1 MDIRW
6 YVAWKILKYIIFAY
20 NYIFNAIVMVET
32 PERSYMLEAIIGD
45 MAGSIYEFDNIKSRD
60 FEFLSEQCEP
70 TDDSIL
76 TCAIARALIDVKG
89 RGTQLEGV
97 TMFRMKEYFLAN
109 PLPMG
114 GFGAKFFQWALSDVT
129 EPYGSWGNGAA
140 MRISP
145 VAYVSNTEAEVKL
158 LSQIVTGTTHNDPEG
173 LKGGEVTAL
182 AVFKALHGATKEDI
196 QKMVKSYYP
205 GDYSVEELHRTY
217 AFEPSCQKT
226 VPEGMQCFFES
237 EDYESAIRNVMYI
250 GGDCD
255 TLGAIVGAVAGAYY
269 GIPEWIQEKALSMMP
284 DYMVEDYEDFKAMY
298 MDKEKTL

>member
-1 MDIRW
+1 
-6 YVAWKILKYIIFAY
+6 
-20 NYIFNAIVMVET
+20 MVET
-32 PERSYMLEAIIGD
+32 PERSYMLGAIIGD

-60 FEFLSEQCEP
+60 FEFLSERCEP

-89 RGTQLEGV
+89 RGTQLERV
-97 TMFRMKEYFLAN
+97 IMFRMKEYFLAN

-114 GFGAKFFQWALSDVT
+114 GFGAKFFQWALSDVI

-145 VAYVSNTEAEVKL
+145 VAYVANSEMEVKL
-158 LSQIVTGTTHNDPEG
+158 LSQIVTGTTHNDLEG

-217 AFEPSCQKT
+217 TFEPSCQKT

-298 MDKEKTL
+298 MDK

>member
-1 MDIRW
+1 
-6 YVAWKILKYIIFAY
+6 
-20 NYIFNAIVMVET
+20 
-32 PERSYMLEAIIGD
+32 MLGAIIGD

-76 TCAIARALIDVKG
+76 TCAIARALMDVKG
-89 RGTQLEGV
+89 RGTQLERV

-145 VAYVSNTEAEVKL
+145 VAYVANTEVEAKL
-158 LSQIVTGTTHNDPEG
+158 LSRIVTGTTHNDPEG
-173 LKGGEVTAL
+173 LKGGEVIAL
-182 AVFKALHGATKEDI
+182 AVFKALHGATKEEI

-217 AFEPSCQKT
+217 TFEPSCQKT
-226 VPEGMQCFFES
+226 VLEGMQCFFES

-269 GIPEWIQEKALSMMP
+269 GIPKWIQEKALSMMP
-284 DYMVEDYEDFKAMY
+284 DYMVEDYEDFKTMY

>member
-1 MDIRW
+1 
-6 YVAWKILKYIIFAY
+6 
-20 NYIFNAIVMVET
+20 MVET
-32 PERSYMLEAIIGD
+32 PERSYMLGAIIGD
-45 MAGSIYEFDNIKSRD
+45 IAGSIYEFDNIKSRD
-60 FEFLSEQCEP
+60 FEFLSERCEP

-145 VAYVSNTEAEVKL
+145 VAYVANTEAEAKL
-158 LSQIVTGTTHNDPEG
+158 LSRIVTGTTHNDLEG

-196 QKMVKSYYP
+196 RKMVKSYYP
-205 GDYSVEELHRTY
+205 GEYSVEELHKTY
-217 AFEPSCQKT
+217 TFEPSCQKT

-255 TLGAIVGAVAGAYY
+255 TLGAIVGAIAGAYY

-284 DYMVEDYEDFKAMY
+284 DYMVEDYEDFKTMY

>member
-1 MDIRW
+1 
-6 YVAWKILKYIIFAY
+6 
-20 NYIFNAIVMVET
+20 MVET
-32 PERSYMLEAIIGD
+32 PERSYMLGAIIGD

-76 TCAIARALIDVKG
+76 TCAIARALMDVKG
-89 RGTQLEGV
+89 RGTQLERV

-145 VAYVSNTEAEVKL
+145 VAYVANSEVEVKL

-173 LKGGEVTAL
+173 LKGGEATAL

-205 GDYSVEELHRTY
+205 GEYSVEELHKTY
-217 AFEPSCQKT
+217 TFEPSCQKT
-226 VPEGMQCFFES
+226 VPEAMQCFFES

-269 GIPEWIQEKALSMMP
+269 GIPEWIQAKALSMMP
-284 DYMVEDYEDFKAMY
+284 AYMVEDYEDFRVMY

>member
-1 MDIRW
+1 
-6 YVAWKILKYIIFAY
+6 
-20 NYIFNAIVMVET
+20 MVET
-32 PERSYMLEAIIGD
+32 PERSYMLGAIIGD

-60 FEFLSEQCEP
+60 FEFLSERCEP

-89 RGTQLEGV
+89 RGTQLERV

-145 VAYVSNTEAEVKL
+145 VAYVANSEVEVKL

-173 LKGGEVTAL
+173 LKGGEATAL

-196 QKMVKSYYP
+196 QKMVKPYYP
-205 GDYSVEELHRTY
+205 GEYSVEELHKTY
-217 AFEPSCQKT
+217 TFEPSCQKT
-226 VPEGMQCFFES
+226 VPEAMQCFFES

-269 GIPEWIQEKALSMMP
+269 GIPEWIQVKALSMMP
-284 DYMVEDYEDFKAMY
+284 DYMVEDYEDFRVMY

>member
-1 MDIRW
+1 
-6 YVAWKILKYIIFAY
+6 
-20 NYIFNAIVMVET
+20 MVET
-32 PERSYMLEAIIGD
+32 PERSYMLGAIIGD

-60 FEFLSEQCEP
+60 FEFLSERCEP

-89 RGTQLEGV
+89 RGTQLERV

-114 GFGAKFFQWALSDVT
+114 GFGAKFFQWALSDVI

-145 VAYVSNTEAEVKL
+145 VAYVANSEMEVKL

-173 LKGGEVTAL
+173 LKGGEATAL

-205 GDYSVEELHRTY
+205 GEYSVEELHKTY
-217 AFEPSCQKT
+217 TFEPSCQKT
-226 VPEGMQCFFES
+226 VPEAMQCFFES
-237 EDYESAIRNVMYI
+237 EDYESAICNVMYI

-269 GIPEWIQEKALSMMP
+269 GIPEWIQVKALSMMP
-284 DYMVEDYEDFKAMY
+284 DYMVEDYEDFRVMY

>member
-1 MDIRW
+1 
-6 YVAWKILKYIIFAY
+6 
-20 NYIFNAIVMVET
+20 MVET
-32 PERSYMLEAIIGD
+32 PERSYMLGAIIGD

-60 FEFLSEQCEP
+60 FEFLSERCEP

-89 RGTQLEGV
+89 RGTQLERV
-97 TMFRMKEYFLAN
+97 IMFRMKEYFLAN

-140 MRISP
+140 MSISP
-145 VAYVSNTEAEVKL
+145 VAYVANTEAEVKL
-158 LSQIVTGTTHNDPEG
+158 LSRIVTGTTHNDLEG

-182 AVFKALHGATKEDI
+182 AVFKALHGVTKEDI

-205 GDYSVEELHRTY
+205 GEYSVEELHRTY
-217 AFEPSCQKT
+217 TFEPSCQKT

-269 GIPEWIQEKALSMMP
+269 GIPKWIQEKALSMMP
-284 DYMVEDYEDFKAMY
+284 DYMVEDYEDFKTMY

>member
-1 MDIRW
+1 
-6 YVAWKILKYIIFAY
+6 
-20 NYIFNAIVMVET
+20 MVET
-32 PERSYMLEAIIGD
+32 PERSYMLGAIIGD

-60 FEFLSEQCEP
+60 FEFLSERCEP

-89 RGTQLEGV
+89 RGTQLERV
-97 TMFRMKEYFLAN
+97 IMFRMKEYFLAN

-114 GFGAKFFQWALSDVT
+114 GFGAKFFQWALSDVI

-145 VAYVSNTEAEVKL
+145 VAYVANSEMEVKL
-158 LSQIVTGTTHNDPEG
+158 LSQIVTGTTHNDLEG

-217 AFEPSCQKT
+217 TFEPSCQKT

-284 DYMVEDYEDFKAMY
+284 DYMVEDYEDFKTMY

>member
-1 MDIRW
+1 
-6 YVAWKILKYIIFAY
+6 
-20 NYIFNAIVMVET
+20 MVET
-32 PERSYMLEAIIGD
+32 PERSYMLGAIIGD

-76 TCAIARALIDVKG
+76 TCAIARALMDVKG
-89 RGTQLEGV
+89 RGTQLERV

-145 VAYVSNTEAEVKL
+145 VAYVANTEVEAKL
-158 LSQIVTGTTHNDPEG
+158 LSRIVTGTTHNDPEG
-173 LKGGEVTAL
+173 LKGGEVIAL
-182 AVFKALHGATKEDI
+182 AVFKALHGATKEEI

-217 AFEPSCQKT
+217 TFEPSCQKT

-284 DYMVEDYEDFKAMY
+284 DYMVEDYEDFKTMY

>member
-1 MDIRW
+1 
-6 YVAWKILKYIIFAY
+6 
-20 NYIFNAIVMVET
+20 MVET
-32 PERSYMLEAIIGD
+32 PERSYMLGAIIGD

-60 FEFLSEQCEP
+60 FEFLSERCEP

-89 RGTQLEGV
+89 RGTQLERV

-145 VAYVSNTEAEVKL
+145 VAYVANTEAEVKL
-158 LSQIVTGTTHNDPEG
+158 LSRIVTGTTHNDLEG

-182 AVFKALHGATKEDI
+182 AVFKALHGVTKEDI

-205 GDYSVEELHRTY
+205 GEYSVEELHRTY
-217 AFEPSCQKT
+217 TFEPSCQKT

-284 DYMVEDYEDFKAMY
+284 DYMLEDYEDFKTMY

>member
-1 MDIRW
+1 
-6 YVAWKILKYIIFAY
+6 
-20 NYIFNAIVMVET
+20 MVET
-32 PERSYMLEAIIGD
+32 PERSYMLGAIIGD

-60 FEFLSEQCEP
+60 FEFLSERCEP

-89 RGTQLEGV
+89 RGTQLERV

-145 VAYVSNTEAEVKL
+145 VAYVANTEAEVKL
-158 LSQIVTGTTHNDPEG
+158 LSRIVTGTTHNDPEG
-173 LKGGEVTAL
+173 LKGGEVIAL
-182 AVFKALHGATKEDI
+182 AVFKALHGAMKEEI

-217 AFEPSCQKT
+217 TFEPSCQKT

-284 DYMVEDYEDFKAMY
+284 DYMVEDYEDFKTMY

>member
-1 MDIRW
+1 
-6 YVAWKILKYIIFAY
+6 
-20 NYIFNAIVMVET
+20 MVET
-32 PERSYMLEAIIGD
+32 PERSYMLGAIIGD

-60 FEFLSEQCEP
+60 FEFLSERCEP

-89 RGTQLEGV
+89 RGTQLERV
-97 TMFRMKEYFLAN
+97 IMFRMKEYFLAN

-145 VAYVSNTEAEVKL
+145 VAYVANTEAEVKL
-158 LSQIVTGTTHNDPEG
+158 LSRIVTGTTHNDLEG

-182 AVFKALHGATKEDI
+182 AVFKALHGVTKEDI

-205 GDYSVEELHRTY
+205 GEYSVEELHRTY
-217 AFEPSCQKT
+217 TFEPSCQKT

-269 GIPEWIQEKALSMMP
+269 GIPKWIQEKALSMMP
-284 DYMVEDYEDFKAMY
+284 DYMVEDYEDFKTMY

>member
-1 MDIRW
+1 MEKTE
-6 YVAWKILKYIIFAY
+6 VYIIFAY
-20 NYIFNAIVMVET
+20 IYVITAMSLVET
-32 PERSYMLEAIIGD
+32 PERSSMLGAIIGD
-45 MAGSIYEFDNIKSRD
+45 MAGSIYEFKNIKSRD
-60 FEFLSEQCEP
+60 FEFLSAPCEP

-89 RGTQLEGV
+89 RGTHLQRATV
-97 TMFRMKEYFLAN
+97 YRMKEYFLCN
-109 PLPMG
+109 PLPLG
-114 GFGAKFFQWALSDVT
+114 GFGGKFFNWAIYNLE

-145 VAYVSNTEAEVKL
+145 VAYVGNSEMEVKL

-182 AVFKALHGATKEDI
+182 AVFKALHGATKEEI
-196 QKMVKSYYP
+196 QEMVRSYYP
-205 GDYSVEELHRTY
+205 GEYSVEELHKTY
-217 AFEPSCQKT
+217 KFEPSCQKT

-298 MDKEKTL
+298 MDK

>member
-1 MDIRW
+1 
-6 YVAWKILKYIIFAY
+6 
-20 NYIFNAIVMVET
+20 MVET
-32 PERSYMLEAIIGD
+32 PERSYMLGAIIGD

-76 TCAIARALIDVKG
+76 TCAIARALMDVKG
-89 RGTQLEGV
+89 RGTQLERV

-145 VAYVSNTEAEVKL
+145 VAYVANTEVEAKL
-158 LSQIVTGTTHNDPEG
+158 LSRIVTGTTHNDPEG
-173 LKGGEVTAL
+173 LKGGEVIAL
-182 AVFKALHGATKEDI
+182 AVFKALHGATKEEI

-217 AFEPSCQKT
+217 TFEPSCQKT
-226 VPEGMQCFFES
+226 VLEGMQCFFES

-269 GIPEWIQEKALSMMP
+269 GIPKWIQEKALSMMP
-284 DYMVEDYEDFKAMY
+284 DYMVEDYEDFKTMY

>member
-1 MDIRW
+1 
-6 YVAWKILKYIIFAY
+6 
-20 NYIFNAIVMVET
+20 MVET
-32 PERSYMLEAIIGD
+32 PERSYMLGAIIGD

-76 TCAIARALIDVKG
+76 TCAIARALMDVKG
-89 RGTQLEGV
+89 RGTQLERV

-114 GFGAKFFQWALSDVT
+114 GFRAKFFQWALSDVT

-145 VAYVSNTEAEVKL
+145 VAYVANTEVEAKL
-158 LSQIVTGTTHNDPEG
+158 LSRIVTGTTHNDPEG
-173 LKGGEVTAL
+173 LKGGEVIAL
-182 AVFKALHGATKEDI
+182 AVFKALHGATKEEI

-205 GDYSVEELHRTY
+205 GEYSVEELHRTY
-217 AFEPSCQKT
+217 TFEPSCQKT

-284 DYMVEDYEDFKAMY
+284 DYMVEDYEDFKTMY

>member
-1 MDIRW
+1 
-6 YVAWKILKYIIFAY
+6 
-20 NYIFNAIVMVET
+20 MVET
-32 PERSYMLEAIIGD
+32 PERSYMLGAIIGD

-60 FEFLSEQCEP
+60 FEFLSERCAP

-89 RGTQLEGV
+89 RGTQLERV
-97 TMFRMKEYFLAN
+97 TMLRMKEYFLAN

-145 VAYVSNTEAEVKL
+145 VAYVANSEMEVKL

-173 LKGGEVTAL
+173 LKGGEATAL

-205 GDYSVEELHRTY
+205 GEYSVEELHKTY
-217 AFEPSCQKT
+217 TFEPSCQKT
-226 VPEGMQCFFES
+226 VPEAMQCFFES

-269 GIPEWIQEKALSMMP
+269 GIPEWIQVKALSMMP
-284 DYMVEDYEDFKAMY
+284 DYMVEDYEDFRVMY

>member
-1 MDIRW
+1 
-6 YVAWKILKYIIFAY
+6 
-20 NYIFNAIVMVET
+20 MVET
-32 PERSYMLEAIIGD
+32 PERSYMLGAIIGD

-89 RGTQLEGV
+89 RGIQLERV

-145 VAYVSNTEAEVKL
+145 VAYVANTEAEAKL
-158 LSQIVTGTTHNDPEG
+158 LSRIVTGTTHNDLEG

-196 QKMVKSYYP
+196 RKMVKSYYP
-205 GDYSVEELHRTY
+205 GEYSVEELHKTY
-217 AFEPSCQKT
+217 TFEPSCQKT

-255 TLGAIVGAVAGAYY
+255 TLGAIVGAIAGAYY

-284 DYMVEDYEDFKAMY
+284 DYMVEDYEDFKTMY

>member
-1 MDIRW
+1 
-6 YVAWKILKYIIFAY
+6 
-20 NYIFNAIVMVET
+20 
-32 PERSYMLEAIIGD
+32 MLGAIIGD
-45 MAGSIYEFDNIKSRD
+45 IAGSIYEFDNIKSRD
-60 FEFLSEQCEP
+60 FEFLSERCEP

-145 VAYVSNTEAEVKL
+145 VAYVANTEAEAKL
-158 LSQIVTGTTHNDPEG
+158 LSRIVTGTTHNDLEG

-196 QKMVKSYYP
+196 RKMVKSYYP
-205 GDYSVEELHRTY
+205 GEYSVEELHKTY
-217 AFEPSCQKT
+217 TFEPSCQKT

-284 DYMVEDYEDFKAMY
+284 DYMVEDYKDFKDMY

>member
-1 MDIRW
+1 
-6 YVAWKILKYIIFAY
+6 
-20 NYIFNAIVMVET
+20 MVET
-32 PERSYMLEAIIGD
+32 PERSYMLGAIIGD

-76 TCAIARALIDVKG
+76 TCAISRALIDVKG
-89 RGTQLEGV
+89 RGTQLERV

-145 VAYVSNTEAEVKL
+145 VAYVANSEMEVKL

-173 LKGGEVTAL
+173 LKGGEATAL

-205 GDYSVEELHRTY
+205 GEYSVEELHKTY
-217 AFEPSCQKT
+217 TFEPSCQKT
-226 VPEGMQCFFES
+226 VPEAMQCFFES
-237 EDYESAIRNVMYI
+237 EDYESAIRNVIYI

-269 GIPEWIQEKALSMMP
+269 GIPEWIQAKALSMMP
-284 DYMVEDYEDFKAMY
+284 DYMVEDYEDFQVMY

>member
-1 MDIRW
+1 
-6 YVAWKILKYIIFAY
+6 
-20 NYIFNAIVMVET
+20 MVET
-32 PERSYMLEAIIGD
+32 PERSYMLGAIIGD

-60 FEFLSEQCEP
+60 FEFLSERCEP

-89 RGTQLEGV
+89 RGTQLERV

-145 VAYVSNTEAEVKL
+145 VAYVANTEAEVKL
-158 LSQIVTGTTHNDPEG
+158 LSRIVTGTTHNDLEG

-182 AVFKALHGATKEDI
+182 AVFKALHGVTKENI

-205 GDYSVEELHRTY
+205 GEYSVEELHRTY
-217 AFEPSCQKT
+217 TFEPSCQKT

-284 DYMVEDYEDFKAMY
+284 DYMVEDYEDFKTMY

>member
-1 MDIRW
+1 
-6 YVAWKILKYIIFAY
+6 
-20 NYIFNAIVMVET
+20 MVET
-32 PERSYMLEAIIGD
+32 PERSYMLGAIIGD
-45 MAGSIYEFDNIKSRD
+45 MAGSIYEFDNIKSRE
-60 FEFLSEQCEP
+60 FELLSEQCEP

-89 RGTQLEGV
+89 RGIQLERV

-145 VAYVSNTEAEVKL
+145 VAYVANSEMEVKL

-182 AVFKALHGATKEDI
+182 AVFKALHGATKEEI
-196 QKMVKSYYP
+196 QEMVRSYYP
-205 GDYSVEELHRTY
+205 GEYSVKELHQTY
-217 AFEPSCQKT
+217 TFEPSCQKT

-269 GIPEWIQEKALSMMP
+269 GIPEWMQEKALSMMP

-298 MDKEKTL
+298 IDKEKPSKASAGHAYCL

>member
-1 MDIRW
+1 
-6 YVAWKILKYIIFAY
+6 
-20 NYIFNAIVMVET
+20 MVET
-32 PERSYMLEAIIGD
+32 PERSYMLGAIIGD

-76 TCAIARALIDVKG
+76 TCAIARALMDVKG
-89 RGTQLEGV
+89 RGTQLERV
-97 TMFRMKEYFLAN
+97 IMFRMKEYFLAN

-145 VAYVSNTEAEVKL
+145 VAYVANTEVEAKL
-158 LSQIVTGTTHNDPEG
+158 LSRIVTGTTHNDPEG
-173 LKGGEVTAL
+173 LKGGEVIAL
-182 AVFKALHGATKEDI
+182 AVFKALHGATKEEI

-217 AFEPSCQKT
+217 TFEPSCQKT
-226 VPEGMQCFFES
+226 VLEGMQCFFES

-269 GIPEWIQEKALSMMP
+269 GIPKWIQEKALSMMP
-284 DYMVEDYEDFKAMY
+284 DYMVEDYEDFKTMY

>member
-1 MDIRW
+1 
-6 YVAWKILKYIIFAY
+6 
-20 NYIFNAIVMVET
+20 MVEA
-32 PERSYMLEAIIGD
+32 PERSYMLGAIIGD

-60 FEFLSEQCEP
+60 FEFLSERCEP

-89 RGTQLEGV
+89 RGTQLERM

-145 VAYVSNTEAEVKL
+145 VAYVANSEMEVKL

-182 AVFKALHGATKEDI
+182 AVFKALHGATKEEI

-217 AFEPSCQKT
+217 TFEPSCQKT
-226 VPEGMQCFFES
+226 VPEGMQGFFES

-284 DYMVEDYEDFKAMY
+284 DYMVEDYEDFKTMY

>member
-1 MDIRW
+1 
-6 YVAWKILKYIIFAY
+6 
-20 NYIFNAIVMVET
+20 MVET
-32 PERSYMLEAIIGD
+32 PERSSMLGAIIGD
-45 MAGSIYEFDNIKSRD
+45 MAGSIYEFDNIKCRE
-60 FEFLSEQCEP
+60 FEFLSDRCEP

-89 RGTQLEGV
+89 RGTQLERV
-97 TMFRMKEYFLAN
+97 TIYHMKEYFLSN

-114 GFGAKFFQWALSDVT
+114 GFGAKFFRWGLSDVT

-140 MRISP
+140 MRVSP
-145 VAYVSNTEAEVKL
+145 VAYVANTEEEVKL
-158 LSQIVTGTTHNDPEG
+158 LSRIVTGTTHNDPEG

-182 AVFKALHGATKEDI
+182 AVFKALHGATKEEI
-196 QKMVKSYYP
+196 QEMVRSYYP
-205 GDYSVEELHRTY
+205 GEYSVEELHKTY
-217 AFEPSCQKT
+217 TFEPSCQKT

-284 DYMVEDYEDFKAMY
+284 DYMVEDYNDFKAMY
-298 MDKEKTL
+298 MNKEKTL

>member
-1 MDIRW
+1 
-6 YVAWKILKYIIFAY
+6 
-20 NYIFNAIVMVET
+20 
-32 PERSYMLEAIIGD
+32 
-45 MAGSIYEFDNIKSRD
+45 
-60 FEFLSEQCEP
+60 
-70 TDDSIL
+70 
-76 TCAIARALIDVKG
+76 
-89 RGTQLEGV
+89 
-97 TMFRMKEYFLAN
+97 MFRMKEYFLAN

-145 VAYVSNTEAEVKL
+145 VAYVANTEAEVKL

-205 GDYSVEELHRTY
+205 GDYSVEELHRMY

-284 DYMVEDYEDFKAMY
+284 GYMVEDYKDFKDMY

>member
-1 MDIRW
+1 
-6 YVAWKILKYIIFAY
+6 
-20 NYIFNAIVMVET
+20 MVET
-32 PERSYMLEAIIGD
+32 PERSYMLGAIIGD
-45 MAGSIYEFDNIKSRD
+45 MAGSIYEFDNIKNRD
-60 FEFLSEQCEP
+60 FEFLSERCEP

-89 RGTQLEGV
+89 RGTQLERV
-97 TMFRMKEYFLAN
+97 IMFRMKEYFLAN

-145 VAYVSNTEAEVKL
+145 VAYVANTEAEVKL
-158 LSQIVTGTTHNDPEG
+158 LSRIVTGTTHNDLEG

-182 AVFKALHGATKEDI
+182 AVFKALHGVTKEDI

-205 GDYSVEELHRTY
+205 GEYSVEELHRTY
-217 AFEPSCQKT
+217 TFEPSCQKT

-269 GIPEWIQEKALSMMP
+269 GIPKWIQEKALSMMP
-284 DYMVEDYEDFKAMY
+284 DYMVEDYEDFKTMY

>member
-1 MDIRW
+1 
-6 YVAWKILKYIIFAY
+6 
-20 NYIFNAIVMVET
+20 
-32 PERSYMLEAIIGD
+32 MLGAFIGD
-45 MAGSIYEFDNIKSRD
+45 LAGSIYEFNNIKSSD
-60 FEFLSEQCEP
+60 FEFLSEACKP

-89 RGTQLEGV
+89 RGTHLQRA
-97 TMFRMKEYFLAN
+97 TIYRMKEYFLSN

-114 GFGAKFFQWALSDVT
+114 GFGAKFFRWGLSDVT
-129 EPYGSWGNGAA
+129 EPYGRWGNGAA

-145 VAYVSNTEAEVKL
+145 VAYVGNSEMEVKL

-182 AVFKALHGATKEDI
+182 AVFKALHGATKEEI
-196 QKMVKSYYP
+196 QEMVRSYYP
-205 GDYSVEELHRTY
+205 GEYSVEELHKTY
-217 AFEPSCQKT
+217 RFEPSCQKT

-269 GIPEWIQEKALSMMP
+269 GIPEWIQEKALSIMP
-284 DYMVEDYEDFKAMY
+284 DYMAEDYEDFKAMY

>member
-1 MDIRW
+1 
-6 YVAWKILKYIIFAY
+6 
-20 NYIFNAIVMVET
+20 MVET
-32 PERSYMLEAIIGD
+32 PERSYMLGAIIGD
-45 MAGSIYEFDNIKSRD
+45 MAGSIYEFDNIKSRE
-60 FEFLSEQCEP
+60 FELLSERCEP

-89 RGTQLEGV
+89 RGIQLERV

-145 VAYVSNTEAEVKL
+145 VAYVANSEVEVKL

-173 LKGGEVTAL
+173 LKGGEATAL

-205 GDYSVEELHRTY
+205 GEYSVEELHKTY
-217 AFEPSCQKT
+217 TFEPSCQKT
-226 VPEGMQCFFES
+226 VPEAMQCFFES

-269 GIPEWIQEKALSMMP
+269 GIPEWIQVKALSMMP
-284 DYMVEDYEDFKAMY
+284 DYMVEDYEDFRVMY

>member
-1 MDIRW
+1 
-6 YVAWKILKYIIFAY
+6 
-20 NYIFNAIVMVET
+20 
-32 PERSYMLEAIIGD
+32 MLGTIIGD
-45 MAGSIYEFDNIKSRD
+45 MAGSIYEFNNIKSRE
-60 FEFLSEQCEP
+60 FEFLSERCEP

-76 TCAIARALIDVKG
+76 TCAIARALMDVKG
-89 RGTQLEGV
+89 RGTQLQRV
-97 TMFRMKEYFLAN
+97 TMLRMKEYFLSN

-114 GFGAKFFQWALSDVT
+114 GFGAKFFQWALSDVSKA
-129 EPYGSWGNGAA
+129 YGSWGNGAA

-145 VAYVSNTEAEVKL
+145 VAYVANTEEEVKL
-158 LSQIVTGTTHNDPEG
+158 LSRIITGTTHNDPEG

-182 AVFKALHGATKEDI
+182 AVFKALHGATKEEI
-196 QKMVKSYYP
+196 QEMVRSYYP
-205 GDYSVEELHRTY
+205 GEYSVEELHKTY
-217 AFEPSCQKT
+217 KFEPSCQKT
-226 VPEGMQCFFES
+226 VPEGMQWFFES

-284 DYMVEDYEDFKAMY
+284 DYMVEDYEDFKTTY

>member
-1 MDIRW
+1 
-6 YVAWKILKYIIFAY
+6 
-20 NYIFNAIVMVET
+20 MVET
-32 PERSYMLEAIIGD
+32 PERSYMLGAIIGD
-45 MAGSIYEFDNIKSRD
+45 MAGSIYEFDNIKSID

-76 TCAIARALIDVKG
+76 TCAIARALMDVIG
-89 RGTQLEGV
+89 RGTQLERV

-145 VAYVSNTEAEVKL
+145 VAYVANTEVEAKL
-158 LSQIVTGTTHNDPEG
+158 LSRIVTGTTHNDPEG
-173 LKGGEVTAL
+173 LKGGEVIAL
-182 AVFKALHGATKEDI
+182 AVFKALHGAMKEEI

-217 AFEPSCQKT
+217 TFEPSCQKT

>member
-1 MDIRW
+1 
-6 YVAWKILKYIIFAY
+6 
-20 NYIFNAIVMVET
+20 MVET
-32 PERSYMLEAIIGD
+32 PERSYMLGAIIGD

-76 TCAIARALIDVKG
+76 TCAISRALIDVKG
-89 RGTQLEGV
+89 RGTQLERV

-145 VAYVSNTEAEVKL
+145 VAYVANTEVEAKL
-158 LSQIVTGTTHNDPEG
+158 LSRIVTGTTHNDPEG

-182 AVFKALHGATKEDI
+182 AVFKVLHGATKEDI

-205 GDYSVEELHRTY
+205 GEYSVEELHKTY
-217 AFEPSCQKT
+217 TFEPNCQKT
-226 VPEGMQCFFES
+226 VPEAMQCFFES

-269 GIPEWIQEKALSMMP
+269 GIPEWIQAKALSMMP
-284 DYMVEDYEDFKAMY
+284 DYMVEDYEDFQVMY